1 MAIYKSYKF
10 SSPPQDLTCI
20 SCDICGS
27 NDVIETTAGYVCRSC
42 GIVLEIQRLQ
52 YNRPY
57 NDDII
62 QYAKGLGTTQIGTQR
77 ERFISSNSSALN
89 RLNKHNSSKSNE
101 KVVKEKVRIEISRIF
116 TCLDLVGYDD
126 VKQMV
131 YDKFVVVR
139 KKLRSRSKFRNINKL
154 VSVMTYFC
162 LKLRAIP
169 VNAAAIIQFSDIGR
183 KEFNAFFLQIRR
195 YLPRL
200 TDKQRQ
206 DCITQRILD
215 ISETFGLGMPF
226 YYYSKK
232 ILDKFWNGIKNTT
245 DNVVAGLV
253 CSIAVLTSYKDQ
265 VSVSSICKRL
275 DIKMSTIQVQVS
287 EKIVSKFRVGT
298 FITLIK
304 SAGMLQEIIKRVGLL
319 NSEDVDLKLQEVA
332 DGGRVEIILGKVQDI
347 FNGKDTPDY
356 YSFVFADSTCLT
368 EAILQSGSLIDN
380 SELYQPCFEITN
392 FNLMI
397 YKHYN
402 SKGPPVIVC

>member
-1 MAIYKSYKF
+1 MATYNSYKF
-10 SSPPQDLTCI
+10 SSPPQDLTCL

-62 QYAKGLGTTQIGTQR
+62 QYAKGLGTTQIGTRR

-131 YDKFVVVR
+131 YDKFVAVR

-169 VNAAAIIQFSDIGR
+169 VNAVTIIQFSDIGR

-275 DIKMSTIQVQVS
+275 DIKMSTIQVQVN

-332 DGGRVEIILGKVQDI
+332 DGGRVKIILGKVQDI

>member
-1 MAIYKSYKF
+1 MATYKSDNVI
-10 SSPPQDLTCI
+10 SLVQDFTRL
-20 SCDICGS
+20 SCDVCGS
-27 NDVIETTAGYVCRSC
+27 IDVTETRAGYVCRSC

-126 VKQMV
+126 IKQMV

-154 VSVMTYFC
+154 VSVMAYFC

-169 VNAAAIIQFSDIGR
+169 VNAATIIQFSDIGR

>member
-10 SSPPQDLTCI
+10 SSPPQDLTCL

-62 QYAKGLGTTQIGTQR
+62 QYAKGLGTTQIGTKR

-101 KVVKEKVRIEISRIF
+101 KVVKEKVRIEISRVF

-131 YDKFVVVR
+131 YDKFVAVR
-139 KKLRSRSKFRNINKL
+139 KNLRSRSKFRNINKL

-169 VNAAAIIQFSDIGR
+169 VNAATIIQFSDIGR

>member
-1 MAIYKSYKF
+1 MATYKSDNVI
-10 SSPPQDLTCI
+10 SLVQDFTRL
-20 SCDICGS
+20 SCDVCGS
-27 NDVIETTAGYVCRSC
+27 IDVTETRAGYVCRSC

-126 VKQMV
+126 IKQMV

-169 VNAAAIIQFSDIGR
+169 VNAATIIQFSDIGR

>member
-101 KVVKEKVRIEISRIF
+101 KVVKEKVRIEISRVF

-131 YDKFVVVR
+131 YDKFVAVR
-139 KKLRSRSKFRNINKL
+139 KNLRSRSKFRNINKL

>member
-1 MAIYKSYKF
+1 MATYKSDNVI
-10 SSPPQDLTCI
+10 SLVQDFTRL
-20 SCDICGS
+20 SCDVCGS
-27 NDVIETTAGYVCRSC
+27 IDVTETTAGYVCRSC

-101 KVVKEKVRIEISRIF
+101 KVVKEKVRIEISRVF

-131 YDKFVVVR
+131 YDKFVAVR

-169 VNAAAIIQFSDIGR
+169 VNAATIIQFSDIGR